1 MPTRAEA
8 ELLARW
14 RAGDD
19 QAGQELCER
28 HVELVGRIARAYRPR
43 QCSVEDLVQ
52 EVFLTMFARSERY
65 APRPDAP
72 FEHWLSR
79 LAVNVC
85 RDALRSEARVAQRTN
100 LTAEGE
106 RALEWLAS
114 GGDDAAHEA
123 SAAREALD
131 ALLAQLPPDDRLV
144 LTLLDLEGRSTAQIA
159 QLTGW
164 SRTLVKVRAFR
175 ARGRLRAIAQRREAR
190 GR

>member
-1 MPTRAEA
+1 MPNRAEA

-19 QAGQELCER
+19 EAGREVCER
-28 HVELVGRIARAYRPR
+28 HAELVSRLAAAHRPR
-43 QCSVEDLVQ
+43 ACAVEDLVQ

-65 APRPDAP
+65 ESRDGAP
-72 FEHWLSR
+72 FEHWLAR

-85 RDALRSEARVAQRTN
+85 RDRLRSEARESRRVEVS
-100 LTAEGE
+100 AEGE

-114 GGDDAAHEA
+114 GGDDAHHEA
-123 SAAREALD
+123 SAAREVVD
-131 ALLAQLPPDDRLV
+131 VLLAQLPADDRLV

-164 SRTLVKVRAFR
+164 SRALVKVRAFR
-175 ARGRLRAIAQRREAR
+175 ARIRLRQAAKRLEERQR
-190 GR
+190 